1 MVGIV
6 FNPTKYNVKHKPGNG
21 CPGTKNHFLRPN
33 YSDEP
38 NICLLFKHIFS
49 QKTAR
54 NMLKTANP
62 KSRTR
67 NFMSPDPA
75 MSTFFVAK
83 QTAPTTSIWQ
93 VRVGNFLEKSS
104 IPMLFI

>member
-83 QTAPTTSIWQ
+83 QTAPLLQ
-93 VRVGNFLEKSS
+93 YGKSG
-104 IPMLFI
+104 

>member
-1 MVGIV
+1 LASFLIQQNTTLNT
-6 FNPTKYNVKHKPGNG
+6 NPETVARELKII
-21 CPGTKNHFLRPN
+21 FLRPN